1 MDDDIEI
8 EIEESG
14 QEFAAAPGMNCFLKF
29 LKLQTPTLVCNKKNL
44 LRFEDFFL
52 FDKNV
57 ENNMTFKFEYSLICK
72 IIEYSRVLN
81 KRMLLDPEKSCRK
94 TLLVLRNFP
103 SNKNENLMRAL
114 Q

>member
-29 LKLQTPTLVCNKKNL
+29 FKLEIPT
-44 LRFEDFFL
+44 
-52 FDKNV
+52 
-57 ENNMTFKFEYSLICK
+57 
-72 IIEYSRVLN
+72 
-81 KRMLLDPEKSCRK
+81 
-94 TLLVLRNFP
+94 NFG
-103 SNKNENLMRAL
+103 L